1 MHSKFCSDI
10 APVSKIKGLRIS
22 FLIMFM
28 LCNPVWAAE
37 PPESPKAPQEIKPEP
52 HLANIRQLT
61 FSGKNAEAYFSPD
74 GYKLVYQSTLE
85 PDGKTL
91 RSCYQIYT
99 MNLDGSNVRRVST
112 GLGGTTCGYFF
123 PGSRRLLF
131 SSTHFVSAHCPP
143 KLPRTK
149 HYRWALDN
157 YDIFSMN
164 VAGTDLQRLTS
175 APGYDAEA
183 TISPNGK
190 TVVFTSVRDGDL
202 DIYSMAIDGLN
213 VKRLTEEVGYDG
225 GAFFSPDSKRIIYR
239 AYHPQ
244 AEEEVKTY
252 RELLAQNQV
261 EPSHLE
267 IFVMNA
273 DGSGKTQVT
282 DNGRSNFAPFFF
294 PDGKHI
300 IYSSNLATSPDHQ
313 GRPSFHLHVIGDDG
327 TKPEQI
333 TFNGNFNSF
342 PMFSPDGKQLVWSS
356 DRNTTKSHEF
366 NIFLAD
372 WVP

>member
-1 MHSKFCSDI
+1 M
-10 APVSKIKGLRIS
+10 AWRLRIKT
-22 FLIMFM
+22 LAAWAIGTM
-28 LCNPVWAAE
+28 LFALCSPVWATE
-37 PPESPKAPQEIKPEP
+37 PPESPKPPQETKSEP

-112 GLGGTTCGYFF
+112 GLGGTTCSYFF

-131 SSTHFVSAHCPP
+131 SSTHFVNSHCPP
-143 KLPRTK
+143 KLPRTE

-164 VAGTDLQRLTS
+164 VGGTDLQRLTS

-183 TISPNGK
+183 TIAPNGR
-190 TVVFTSVRDGDL
+190 TIVFTSVRDGDL
-202 DIYSMAIDGLN
+202 EIYSMNTDGRN
-213 VKRLTEEVGYDG
+213 IKRLTKEVGYDG
-225 GAFFSPDSKRIIYR
+225 GAFFSPDSKRIVYR
-239 AYHPQ
+239 AHHPQ
-244 AEEEVKTY
+244 AEDEVKAY

-261 EPSHLE
+261 EPSTLE

-273 DGSGKTQVT
+273 DGSNKTQVT
-282 DNGRSNFAPFFF
+282 DNGRSNFAPFFL
-294 PDGKHI
+294 PDGKRI
-300 IYSSNLATSPDHQ
+300 IYSSNLATPPDHQ

-342 PMFSPDGKQLVWSS
+342 PMFSPDGKQVVWSS
-356 DRNTTKSHEF
+356 DRNTTKPHEF

>member
-10 APVSKIKGLRIS
+10 TFISKINGLRIS
-22 FLIMFM
+22 CLVMFM

-37 PPESPKAPQEIKPEP
+37 PPKSPAPLQEITPEP
-52 HLANIRQLT
+52 RLANIRQLT

-99 MNLDGSNVRRVST
+99 MDLDGSNVRRVST
-112 GLGGTTCGYFF
+112 GLGGTTCSYFF

-131 SSTHFVSAHCPP
+131 SSTHFVSPHCPP

-149 HYRWALDN
+149 RYRWALDN

-164 VAGTDLQRLTS
+164 VAGTDLQRLTTS
-175 APGYDAEA
+175 PGYDAEA
-183 TISPNGK
+183 TIAPNGR

-202 DIYSMAIDGLN
+202 DIYSMDIDGQN
-213 VKRLTEEVGYDG
+213 FKRLTEEVGYDG
-225 GAFFSPDSKRIIYR
+225 GAFYSPDSKRIVYR
-239 AYHPQ
+239 AHHPQ
-244 AEEEVKTY
+244 GEDEVKAY

-261 EPSHLE
+261 EPTNLE

-273 DGSGKTQVT
+273 DGSNKTQVT

-300 IYSSNLATSPDHQ
+300 IFSSNLATPPEHQ

-333 TFNGNFNSF
+333 TFNGQFNSF

-356 DRNTTKSHEF
+356 DRNTSAKGEF